1 MCAIKKK
8 KRSLEKLFIIGQ
20 IRWIQASA
28 LFLVDSS
35 LSFEKCLPVLLPFL
49 KYHKIDTQF

>member
-8 KRSLEKLFIIGQ
+8 WSLEKLFIIGQ

-49 KYHKIDTQF
+49 EYHKIDTPF